1 MDRREDQSGEGD
13 LGQEGQGNSEP
24 GQGST
29 GSSEST
35 DQATDGDAVK
45 PEWKHRTRF
54 PIQDRMS
61 EVIRLTIKA
70 TQSQI
75 ELERKRLRK
84 LQYGS

>member
-1 MDRREDQSGEGD
+1 
-13 LGQEGQGNSEP
+13 
-24 GQGST
+24 
-29 GSSEST
+29 
-35 DQATDGDAVK
+35 VK

-54 PIQDRMS
+54 PIQDRMA

-75 ELERKRLRK
+75 EVERKKLRK